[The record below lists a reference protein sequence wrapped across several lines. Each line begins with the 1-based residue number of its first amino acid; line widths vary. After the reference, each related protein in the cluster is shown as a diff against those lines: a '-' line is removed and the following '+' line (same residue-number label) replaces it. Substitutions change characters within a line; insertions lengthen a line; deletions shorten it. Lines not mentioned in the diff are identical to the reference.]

1 MRPRAPRAEPGGGC
15 SCGGGRCRGGRASG
29 GSPGRAGL
37 ANSRPVSSSV
47 ANQRGCSQRTPLSC
61 QRRVTPSLQQAEQ
74 GPDRGR
80 KVGKSGRPCAA
91 PAGGCRGAAR
101 AGAGSDAAPA
111 GAAPDRRAR
120 PRRPAAC
127 AGAQRARPARPRPA
141 ARRPRRAAWAGSGP
155 AVRTARPPGACPSRP
170 VKAAYAPTR
179 ALRPFCY
186 AAPSACSCCV
196 GSLTR
201 RVRPLYIIRIS
212 YVYHT

>member
-47 ANQRGCSQRTPLSC
+47 ANQRGCSERTPLSF

-74 GPDRGR
+74 GPDRGC
-80 KVGKSGRPCAA
+80 KVGKSGRPRAA

-111 GAAPDRRAR
+111 IAAPDRRAR

-127 AGAQRARPARPRPA
+127 AGAQQAQPARPRPA

-155 AVRTARPPGACPSRP
+155 AVRTARPPGACPSRR

-196 GSLTR
+196 GSLTE
-201 RVRPLYIIRIS
+201 
-212 YVYHT
+212 